1 MAMLLA
7 AADDP
12 PDVIEIGT
20 AEVQQAL
27 DAVDAQ
33 GKVGEGGFGK
43 VFAAKLLSLPRWGR
57 IAIKHATSMDPSAV
71 LQEMQLL
78 RQCRHPNVLPLLGFC
93 GDRRAP
99 CMVTPLMRGGSL
111 DDRLLLSPAV

>member
-1 MAMLLA
+1 
-7 AADDP
+7 
-12 PDVIEIGT
+12 
-20 AEVQQAL
+20 
-27 DAVDAQ
+27 
-33 GKVGEGGFGK
+33 
-43 VFAAKLLSLPRWGR
+43 
-57 IAIKHATSMDPSAV
+57 MDPSAV